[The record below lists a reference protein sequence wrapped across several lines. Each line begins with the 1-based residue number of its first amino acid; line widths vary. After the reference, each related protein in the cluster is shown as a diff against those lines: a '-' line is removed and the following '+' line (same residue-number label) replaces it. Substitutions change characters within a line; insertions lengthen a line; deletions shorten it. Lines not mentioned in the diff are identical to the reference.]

1 MYYCISAIML
11 REKDVRAVKFNV
23 YSRIFYKK
31 IDISY
36 KYTFLKLNENKLKLT
51 FLNFSLSTSF
61 VSRNNRIASRQC
73 TKLPT
78 FCTTVTCSQGLGL
91 YCEGVLSF

>member
-1 MYYCISAIML
+1 ML
-11 REKDVRAVKFNV
+11 REIDVRAVKFNV

-51 FLNFSLSTSF
+51 F
-61 VSRNNRIASRQC
+61 
-73 TKLPT
+73 
-78 FCTTVTCSQGLGL
+78 
-91 YCEGVLSF
+91 